1 MKSKHGRIVHLRVP
15 CFSGRFEI
23 FLCNDWN
30 FLIFYRWKEFGR
42 NMRTIPHIL
51 KAAVSVLL
59 GLSLIVSSMVVGIQH
74 EHQVSTPGA
83 HMVEA
88 HAHGDHS
95 HGKHAS
101 HGGTQHGHQHL
112 HFAGR
117 AFNGDHHRN
126 QTDGSVSIFKTS
138 ETSINAHQ
146 ASHWSMVTFQISSPL
161 PSTTRVTASSLDS
174 YRNCDWIAALFGIE
188 RPAPPVPPPRPVC

>member
-1 MKSKHGRIVHLRVP
+1 
-15 CFSGRFEI
+15 
-23 FLCNDWN
+23 
-30 FLIFYRWKEFGR
+30 
-42 NMRTIPHIL
+42 MRTVPHIL

-74 EHQVSTPGA
+74 EHQVSAPGVHMHEDHSHGDHA
-83 HMVEA
+83 HGN
-88 HAHGDHS
+88 HSHGDHS

-101 HGGTQHGHQHL
+101 HGGPQHGHQHL

-117 AFNGDHHRN
+117 AFTGDHHRN

-174 YRNCDWIAALFGIE
+174 
-188 RPAPPVPPPRPVC
+188 

>member
-1 MKSKHGRIVHLRVP
+1 
-15 CFSGRFEI
+15 
-23 FLCNDWN
+23 
-30 FLIFYRWKEFGR
+30 
-42 NMRTIPHIL
+42 MRTVPHIL

-74 EHQVSTPGA
+74 EHQVSAPGVHMHEDHSHGDHA
-83 HMVEA
+83 HGN
-88 HAHGDHS
+88 HSHGDHS

-101 HGGTQHGHQHL
+101 HGGLQHGHQHL

-117 AFNGDHHRN
+117 AFTGDHHRN

-174 YRNCDWIAALFGIE
+174 
-188 RPAPPVPPPRPVC
+188 

>member
-1 MKSKHGRIVHLRVP
+1 
-15 CFSGRFEI
+15 
-23 FLCNDWN
+23 
-30 FLIFYRWKEFGR
+30 
-42 NMRTIPHIL
+42 MRTVPHIL

-88 HAHGDHS
+88 HSHGNHAHGDHS

-101 HGGTQHGHQHL
+101 HGGPRHGHQHL

-117 AFNGDHHRN
+117 AFTGDHHRN
-126 QTDGSVSIFKTS
+126 QTDGSVSIFKAS
-138 ETSINAHQ
+138 ETSINAYQ

-161 PSTTRVTASSLDS
+161 PSTTRVTASSLDLQ
-174 YRNCDWIAALFGIE
+174 RNYDWIAALFGIE
-188 RPAPPVPPPRPVC
+188 RPAPPVPPPRSVC

>member
-1 MKSKHGRIVHLRVP
+1 MER
-15 CFSGRFEI
+15 FS
-23 FLCNDWN
+23 
-30 FLIFYRWKEFGR
+30 
-42 NMRTIPHIL
+42 HIW

-59 GLSLIVSSMVVGIQH
+59 GLSLIVSSMVVGIRH
-74 EHQVSTPGA
+74 EHQVSAPSV
-83 HMVEA
+83 HMHE
-88 HAHGDHS
+88 DHS
-95 HGKHAS
+95 HGVHCHSDHIHGEHSS
-101 HGGTQHGHQHL
+101 HGRPHHSHQHL

-117 AFNGDHHRN
+117 AFTSDHHRN

>member
-1 MKSKHGRIVHLRVP
+1 
-15 CFSGRFEI
+15 
-23 FLCNDWN
+23 
-30 FLIFYRWKEFGR
+30 
-42 NMRTIPHIL
+42 MRSVPHIL

-74 EHQVSTPGA
+74 EHQVSALGVHMHEDHSHGDHA
-83 HMVEA
+83 HGN
-88 HAHGDHS
+88 HSHGDHS

-101 HGGTQHGHQHL
+101 HGGPQHGHQHL

-117 AFNGDHHRN
+117 AFTGDHHRN

-174 YRNCDWIAALFGIE
+174 QRNYDWIAALFGIE
-188 RPAPPVPPPRPVC
+188 RPAPPVPPPRSVC